1 MSVPTGLTLRRTCCA
16 IAIAALAVAVAGSG
30 RAQTAPQVL
39 LAPQPDLSPAL
50 ARVLDPVIDAAWS
63 AYDMT
68 AAFGHVQFVTEYWRL
83 PGNPGYDATLDR
95 IRARLLASGFA
106 EGKSSP
112 TPGFL
117 TIDSYPNTT
126 HGWDHSIGTLA
137 IVRSSGAEEIVLSR
151 ARERLALCI
160 NSFSTPAAGVSAP
173 LIDVGRGQE
182 ADFAGKDVKDAVVL
196 GDADVGQLWQR
207 GVKARGAIGVVST
220 ALARY
225 SDPNPPG
232 APSTPRDQW
241 DILQWGSVP
250 YDETVKAFGFKS
262 TPHAA
267 ATLRKALAA
276 GPVQVHVTIASTF
289 TDNPVRTLVAEI
301 PGTTQSA
308 ERIVMTAH
316 VQEPGA
322 NDNAS
327 GVATLAELARV
338 LSTGIA
344 SGKIA
349 PPVRTLTFL
358 WLTEI
363 SGSRRWL
370 MDHPESAKNVR
381 YMFSMDMPG
390 EDVAK
395 TGGTFLIERWPD
407 PGAVWD
413 RPWDPHT
420 EWGRGNVQ
428 AGQLK
433 GDLLN
438 DLHLAVCR
446 RVARKSNWIVRTNPY
461 EGGSDHTEFG
471 RAGIPSVLDWHFTD
485 RYYHSN
491 MDTADKTSPAEMRNV
506 GVSVAA
512 TAWLLASATEPI
524 ALDVA
529 DLVSK
534 AGEARVKFEQ
544 TQGPKLTPTPTAA
557 DTAREKQ
564 IVEAWQKWYGEAVKS
579 TSRLVIGTPTAAFA
593 TRLDALAKPFVY

>member
-1 MSVPTGLTLRRTCCA
+1 MKRA
-16 IAIAALAVAVAGSG
+16 IAFAVAVIAVVASG
-30 RAQTAPQVL
+30 RAQTPSQQPL
-39 LAPQPDLSPAL
+39 LAPAPDLSPAL

-63 AYDMT
+63 AYDTT
-68 AAFGHVQFVTEYWRL
+68 AAFGHVQFITDFWRL

-95 IRARLLASGFA
+95 VRARLLASGFA
-106 EGKSSP
+106 DGKPSTDKS
-112 TPGFL
+112 TPGVV
-117 TIDSYPNTT
+117 TIDSYPNTG
-126 HGWDHSIGTLA
+126 HAWDHSVGTLA
-137 IVRSSGAEEIVLSR
+137 IVRSPGGEEIVLSR
-151 ARERLALCI
+151 ERERLALCI
-160 NSFSTPAAGVSAP
+160 NSFSTPAAGVIAP

-182 ADFAGKDVKDAVVL
+182 ADFASKDVKGAVVL
-196 GDADVGQLWQR
+196 GDADATQLWQR

-225 SDPNPPG
+225 STPDPPG
-232 APSTPRDQW
+232 APPTPRDEW
-241 DILQWGSVP
+241 DILQWGNVP

-276 GPVQVHVTIASTF
+276 GPVQVHVTVASTF
-289 TDNPVRTLVAEI
+289 TDNQIRTLIAEI
-301 PGTTQSA
+301 PGTTQAS

-327 GVATLAELARV
+327 GVATLAELARA

-349 PPVRTLTFL
+349 PPARTLTFL
-358 WLTEI
+358 WLNEI
-363 SGSRRWL
+363 GGSRQWL
-370 MDHPESAKNVR
+370 KDHAESAKNVR

-390 EDVAK
+390 EDVTK

-428 AGQLK
+428 ANQLK

-446 RVARKSNWIVRTNPY
+446 RVARKSSWVVRTNPY
-461 EGGSDHTEFG
+461 EGGSDHTVFG
-471 RAGIPSVLDWHFTD
+471 SAGIPSVLDWHFTD

-491 MDTADKTSPAEMRNV
+491 LDTADKTSPAEMRNV

-512 TAWLLASATEPI
+512 TAWLLASATDAI

-534 AGEARVKFEQ
+534 AGQTRVRFEEVE
-544 TQGPKLTPTPTAA
+544 GPKLASTPSDATTE
-557 DTAREKQ
+557 REKQ
-564 IVEAWQKWYGEAVKS
+564 IVQAWKKWYGEAVKS
-579 TSRLVIGTPTAAFA
+579 TSRLVIGTPPGSFA
-593 TRLDALAKPFVY
+593 TRLDELAKPFIY